1 MKKFKLLS
9 FIVFICIIVLFPQI
23 KVFAADNQET
33 DFITITYIYLKET
46 KTVTIHPGE
55 SLDLWIPEPANGTS
69 LAYWITNPGVP
80 IPERNIVTS
89 DTVFYEDT
97 TLYAVLNDPVVVL
110 PPEEEHPVLDP
121 DSIKNLYPP
130 VEEPTTYSVTLNGCN
145 DSYLWTMLID
155 KNTAIESFPSDPQK
169 KGYIFIGWFT
179 EENGGIEI
187 TEQTIVTSDMT
198 LYAHWEK
205 IEDGYYTI
213 IFDKNYD
220 TNDPIHCI
228 WVTTQIDADQN
239 LPRKGYIF
247 KGWYTK
253 KSGGKK
259 IKNGMALAS
268 DMTVYAHWEKVK
280 VKKTSIKQLSVN
292 GNKLTIQY
300 KKIPSVK
307 GYQIQ
312 ISTSRK
318 FTKKTTRNKTLKN
331 KKTATGTF
339 DRLKSNKTYY
349 VRIRAYKTDST
360 KAKVYG
366 KWSGIKKVKVN

>member
-55 SLDLWIPEPANGTS
+55 SLDLWIPEPANGAS

-259 IKNGMALAS
+259 IKNGMTLTS
-268 DMTVYAHWEKVK
+268 DMTVYAHWKKVK

-300 KKIPSVK
+300 KKISSVK

-318 FTKKTTRNKTLKN
+318 FTKKTTRNKMLKN
-331 KKTATGTF
+331 KKVATGTF
-339 DRLKSNKTYY
+339 DRLKSNKAYY
-349 VRIRAYKTDST
+349 IRIRAYKTDST

>member
-1 MKKFKLLS
+1 MKKIKLLS
-9 FIVFICIIVLFPQI
+9 IIVFICVAALLPQTKI
-23 KVFAADNQET
+23 YAADDQES

-55 SLDLWIPEPANGTS
+55 TLDLWIPEPANGAS

-80 IPERNIVTS
+80 IPERNIVTA

-121 DSIKNLYPP
+121 ESAQNLYPP

-145 DSYLWTMLID
+145 GSYRWTMLID
-155 KNTAIESFPSDPQK
+155 KNTAIESFPSDPRK
-169 KGYIFIGWFT
+169 KGYIFIGWYT

-187 TEQTIVTSDMT
+187 TEQTIVTSDMI
-198 LYAHWEK
+198 LYAHWEE
-205 IEDGYYTI
+205 IEEGYYTVT
-213 IFDKNYD
+213 FNVNYD
-220 TNDPIHCI
+220 TDDPIHCI
-228 WVTTQIDADQN
+228 WITTQIDADQN

-247 KGWYTK
+247 KGWYTQK
-253 KSGGKK
+253 TGGKK
-259 IKNGMALAS
+259 IKNGMAVTS

-280 VKKTSIKQLSVN
+280 VKKTSIKQLSSN
-292 GNKLTIQY
+292 GSKLTIQY

-312 ISTSRK
+312 ISTSKK
-318 FTKKTTRNKTLKN
+318 FTKKTTRNKMLKN
-331 KKTATGTF
+331 QKTATGTF
-339 DRLKSNKTYY
+339 NGLKSNKTYY
-349 VRIRAYKTDST
+349 VRIRAYKIDST

-366 KWSGIKKVKVN
+366 KWSATKKIKVK